1 MPRHHLPN
9 VSDGDQHMGAVGVV
23 EVMWQSRKK
32 AATPSGVLYS
42 GVFCLFVC
50 FIFILYEL

>member
-23 EVMWQSRKK
+23 EEIDQSR
-32 AATPSGVLYS
+32 
-42 GVFCLFVC
+42 
-50 FIFILYEL
+50 